1 MRISKVS
8 ENRDQHMADDDEQK
22 SAALS
27 YVVVTDDENHEN
39 HEIMCDMSTPK
50 WTPPHHLGLT
60 AGVVMG

>member
-1 MRISKVS
+1 
-8 ENRDQHMADDDEQK
+8 MADDDKQK

-39 HEIMCDMSTPK
+39 HNIMCDMSTPK
-50 WTPPHHLGLT
+50 WTPRHPLGLV

>member
-1 MRISKVS
+1 
-8 ENRDQHMADDDEQK
+8 MADDDEQK

-50 WTPPHHLGLT
+50 WTPHPLGLV